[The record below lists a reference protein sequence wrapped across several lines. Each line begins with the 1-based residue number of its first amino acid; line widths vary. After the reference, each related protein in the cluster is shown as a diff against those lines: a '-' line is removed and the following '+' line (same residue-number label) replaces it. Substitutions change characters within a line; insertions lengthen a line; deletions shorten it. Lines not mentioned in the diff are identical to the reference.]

1 MLETAKLR
9 ESQEQADRWHTA
21 QLVAAKDAEA
31 ARKSEAEAKRREAEA
46 GETARALAH
55 DVLLYH
61 SKWSNHSW
69 EAQAREKALKAL
81 SLTHDLNLEQLD
93 AMMAN
98 PALLDASAAEAEA
111 LSLTPMSSAG
121 GRRSSGVYGGGAG
134 APRARNM
141 PTPRTS
147 GLR

>member
-1 MLETAKLR
+1 MPRPALLSMHGARSRRRSAMPTSAIAQATAAETSASHRLEELVLETAKLR

-61 SKWSNHSW
+61 S
-69 EAQAREKALKAL
+69 AVQPL
-81 SLTHDLNLEQLD
+81 
-93 AMMAN
+93 
-98 PALLDASAAEAEA
+98 
-111 LSLTPMSSAG
+111 
-121 GRRSSGVYGGGAG
+121 VGAG
-134 APRARNM
+134 ARE
-141 PTPRTS
+141 
-147 GLR
+147 GLEGAQPDA